1 MDNNLYISDAVR
13 TVRYSDGSGGLYSE
27 DNEIIISGR
36 TSTIRGIRNDGSVM
50 RFDCD
55 GINQR
60 FLLGNSSTNTD
71 NCLLDCYNNIDLH
84 NFSILNQSDARLKE
98 NISATE
104 INAIE
109 ILNQIELKKFDW
121 IEDGAHEDIGIIA
134 QQLRDVIPDLVMEDS
149 LTGKLSIK
157 ENKFIPYLIKGIQ
170 ELYDIIK
177 NIYDNSTGVSTYQ
190 NKQNSEW
197 KDTYSIEDKQEFIKS
212 ITTLN
217 QKEKTE
223 LVRTPMQLT

>member
-1 MDNNLYISDAVR
+1 MI
-13 TVRYSDGSGGLYSE
+13 
-27 DNEIIISGR
+27 
-36 TSTIRGIRNDGSVM
+36 
-50 RFDCD
+50 
-55 GINQR
+55 
-60 FLLGNSSTNTD
+60 
-71 NCLLDCYNNIDLH
+71 
-84 NFSILNQSDARLKE
+84 
-98 NISATE
+98 
-104 INAIE
+104 
-109 ILNQIELKKFDW
+109 
-121 IEDGAHEDIGIIA
+121 
-134 QQLRDVIPDLVMEDS
+134 QL
-149 LTGKLSIK
+149 K